1 MIDLLDVLQL
11 MLFATACAWL
21 WRGHGI
27 RERALAL
34 AKQHCAKLD
43 VELLDGNV
51 AFRRLALL
59 RDSRGQR
66 RVARIYGFEFTV
78 TGEQRLSG
86 SISMYGRQL
95 GAIELAAQHQRE
107 RAGPECGCQRARQR
121 RHVGRHLVELLDRRN
136 MHDQRVVGGPA
147 LGVKDPRHCGGIERV
162 RTQAVDR
169 LGWEGDQ
176 TAAPQCGRRQR
187 DRVRRWCERIDQHR
201 YG

>member
-1 MIDLLDVLQL
+1 MIDLLDVLLL

-95 GAIELAAQHQRE
+95 GAIELAAHPFQ
-107 RAGPECGCQRARQR
+107 AP
-121 RHVGRHLVELLDRRN
+121 
-136 MHDQRVVGGPA
+136 PP
-147 LGVKDPRHCGGIERV
+147 PRCLAWHWTR
-162 RTQAVDR
+162 
-169 LGWEGDQ
+169 
-176 TAAPQCGRRQR
+176 
-187 DRVRRWCERIDQHR
+187 
-201 YG
+201 

>member
-1 MIDLLDVLQL
+1 MIDLLDVLLL

-78 TGEQRLSG
+78 TGEQRLRG
-86 SISMYGRQL
+86 HISMFGPHLGR
-95 GAIELAAQHQRE
+95 IELQPHPILEPQPEPVAVQQPGNVIRLEDWRRKAQ
-107 RAGPECGCQRARQR
+107 
-121 RHVGRHLVELLDRRN
+121 
-136 MHDQRVVGGPA
+136 
-147 LGVKDPRHCGGIERV
+147 
-162 RTQAVDR
+162 
-169 LGWEGDQ
+169 
-176 TAAPQCGRRQR
+176 
-187 DRVRRWCERIDQHR
+187 
-201 YG
+201 

>member
-1 MIDLLDVLQL
+1 MIDLLDVLLL

-78 TGEQRLSG
+78 TGEQRHSG
-86 SISMYGRQL
+86 RIVLFGRVPAL
-95 GAIELAAQHQRE
+95 IELAPHPFRE
-107 RAGPECGCQRARQR
+107 PAAGIGAVAGGEPAPAAPAPEPAAAAAATPDRQTVAAGAAP
-121 RHVGRHLVELLDRRN
+121 HP
-136 MHDQRVVGGPA
+136 RVVSLDEWRRRRP
-147 LGVKDPRHCGGIERV
+147 PQER
-162 RTQAVDR
+162 
-169 LGWEGDQ
+169 
-176 TAAPQCGRRQR
+176 
-187 DRVRRWCERIDQHR
+187 
-201 YG
+201 

>member
-1 MIDLLDVLQL
+1 MIDLLDVLLL

-78 TGEQRLSG
+78 TGEQRHPG
-86 SISMYGRQL
+86 TVTQF
-95 GAIELAAQHQRE
+95 GAHSVQIELAPYPFEIKTPPRTDTVIEMQQW
-107 RAGPECGCQRARQR
+107 RQEHNR
-121 RHVGRHLVELLDRRN
+121 WRN
-136 MHDQRVVGGPA
+136 
-147 LGVKDPRHCGGIERV
+147 
-162 RTQAVDR
+162 
-169 LGWEGDQ
+169 
-176 TAAPQCGRRQR
+176 
-187 DRVRRWCERIDQHR
+187 
-201 YG
+201 